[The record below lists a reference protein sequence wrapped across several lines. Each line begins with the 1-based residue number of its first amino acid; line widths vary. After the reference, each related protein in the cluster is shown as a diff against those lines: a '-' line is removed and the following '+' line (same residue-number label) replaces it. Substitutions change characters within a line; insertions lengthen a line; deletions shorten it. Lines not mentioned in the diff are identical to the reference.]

1 MASLGSRGGQV
12 RVGKTEIVSDQI
24 SILYPSWNT
33 FRMKQH
39 KVFRFL
45 LILGRDFLI
54 LIAIGNVLSLFT
66 MPWDQWSMKIFL
78 GNCLFSVAIGYP
90 AWKGMIFLV
99 KVLERKLPWLKH
111 PIKRLVYQVLVLF
124 IFMSAVVF
132 VALSAWIM
140 MSEEIEFSSVVDDI
154 VPSLKVAYIFL
165 FLCLMLGNTVL
176 FFKNWK
182 EATIQQEELKRAH
195 LALQYQSLKDQVRPH
210 FLFNSLSSLATLI
223 NTDADKATQFVHKLA
238 DVYRYVLEQRENEM
252 VALREELKFLE
263 DYLYL
268 QKIRF
273 GDNLQAKYSLDLDQ
287 SRMIIPLSLQMLVEN
302 AIKHNEVS
310 AEHPLIIDILSTEQG
325 HVIIRNNVRK
335 KEVTEKSLGMG
346 LENLRKQVAF
356 FSDDSLLIQEEA
368 GAFVVRIP
376 TIQA

>member
-1 MASLGSRGGQV
+1 
-12 RVGKTEIVSDQI
+12 
-24 SILYPSWNT
+24 
-33 FRMKQH
+33 MKQT
-39 KVFRFL
+39 KVLRFL

-66 MPWDQWSMKIFL
+66 LPGDQWSMKIFL
-78 GNCLFSVAIGYP
+78 TNSLFSVAIGYP
-90 AWKGMIFLV
+90 AWKGMMFLV
-99 KVLERKLPWLKH
+99 KLLERKLPWLKH
-111 PIKRLVYQVLVLF
+111 PIKRLVYQVLSLF

-132 VALSAWIM
+132 VALSTWIM
-140 MSEEIEFSSVVDDI
+140 MSEDIEFSSVVDDI
-154 VPSLKVAYIFL
+154 VPSLKVSFIFL
-165 FLCLMLGNTVL
+165 FLCLVLGNAVL

-223 NTDADKATQFVHKLA
+223 NTDAEKATRFVHKLA
-238 DVYRYVLEQRENEM
+238 DVYRYVLEQRENEL
-252 VALREELKFLE
+252 VPLKEELKFVE
-263 DYLYL
+263 DYIYL

-273 GDNLQAKYSLDLDQ
+273 GENLQVNHSLDLDQ
-287 SRMIIPLSLQMLVEN
+287 SRMVIPLSLQLLVEN

-310 AEHPLIIDILSTEQG
+310 EEHPLHIEILSTDQG
-325 HVIIRNNVRK
+325 HVIIKNNLRK

-356 FSDDSLLIQEEA
+356 FSEDLLLIQEEA
-368 GAFVVRIP
+368 GSFIVRIP
-376 TIQA
+376 TIPA

>member
-1 MASLGSRGGQV
+1 M
-12 RVGKTEIVSDQI
+12 
-24 SILYPSWNT
+24 
-33 FRMKQH
+33 M
-39 KVFRFL
+39 
-45 LILGRDFLI
+45 
-54 LIAIGNVLSLFT
+54 
-66 MPWDQWSMKIFL
+66 
-78 GNCLFSVAIGYP
+78 
-90 AWKGMIFLV
+90 FLV
-99 KVLERKLPWLKH
+99 KLLERKLPWLKY
-111 PIKRLVYQVLVLF
+111 PIKRLIYQVLALF

-140 MSEEIEFSSVVDDI
+140 MSEDIEFSSVVDDI
-154 VPSLKVAYIFL
+154 VPSLKVAFIFL
-165 FLCLMLGNTVL
+165 FLCLILGNTVL

-182 EATIQQEELKRAH
+182 EATKMQEELKRAH

-223 NTDADKATQFVHKLA
+223 NTDADKATHFVHKLA

-273 GDNLQAKYSLDLDQ
+273 GENLQAKYSLDLDE

-310 AEHPLIIDILSTEQG
+310 AEHPLIIEILSTEQG
-325 HVIIRNNVRK
+325 HVIIKNNVRK

-368 GAFVVRIP
+368 GAFIVRIP
-376 TIQA
+376 TISA

>member
-1 MASLGSRGGQV
+1 
-12 RVGKTEIVSDQI
+12 
-24 SILYPSWNT
+24 
-33 FRMKQH
+33 
-39 KVFRFL
+39 
-45 LILGRDFLI
+45 
-54 LIAIGNVLSLFT
+54 
-66 MPWDQWSMKIFL
+66 
-78 GNCLFSVAIGYP
+78 
-90 AWKGMIFLV
+90 
-99 KVLERKLPWLKH
+99 
-111 PIKRLVYQVLVLF
+111 
-124 IFMSAVVF
+124 
-132 VALSAWIM
+132 
-140 MSEEIEFSSVVDDI
+140 
-154 VPSLKVAYIFL
+154 L
-165 FLCLMLGNTVL
+165 FLCLMLGNTVI

-182 EATIQQEELKRAH
+182 EATLQQEELKRAH

-252 VALREELKFLE
+252 VPLREELKFLE

-310 AEHPLIIDILSTEQG
+310 AEHPLIIEILSTDQG
-325 HVIIRNNVRK
+325 HVIIRNKVRK

-356 FSDDSLLIQEEA
+356 FSDDSLLVQEEA
-368 GAFVVRIP
+368 GAFVVKIP
-376 TIQA
+376 TVQA